1 MTLSPGGQSLL
12 AVVGPTGTGKSDLA
26 IGIAH
31 ALIESGQPA
40 EIINCDAMQF
50 YRGMDIGTAK
60 LPIDERGGIPHH
72 LIDHLS
78 ITDESTAADY
88 QKLARPLIEDL
99 QGRGVLPIMVG
110 GSMLYIAAVLNDF
123 EFPGTDPALREQ
135 LEDELEREGALAM
148 HAKLAAIDPV
158 AASRIIPQ
166 NGRRSVRA
174 IEIVTMTGKP
184 FAAALPDVPVE
195 WQPSLQIGL
204 NGPREDLVKRLDIR
218 VQKMWQ
224 QGLVREVEGLLEQ
237 GLREAKTAQRAIGYA
252 QALAQLDGQITEQ
265 EAIAD
270 TVRLTQKYARRQMS
284 WFRRDQRINWL
295 NYQDAHRLPK
305 AFELVEGW
313 IGLTHE

>member
-1 MTLSPGGQSLL
+1 MNLSLGGQSLI

-31 ALIESGQPA
+31 ALIESGQPT

-72 LIDHLS
+72 LIDHLA

-88 QKLARPLIEDL
+88 QQLARPLIEDL
-99 QGRGVLPIMVG
+99 QGRGVVPIMVG

-123 EFPGTDPALREQ
+123 MFPGTDPALREQ
-135 LEDELEREGALAM
+135 LEADLEREGALAM

-204 NGPREDLVKRLDIR
+204 NGPREDLVERLNLR
-218 VQKMWQ
+218 VQKMWHR
-224 QGLVREVEGLLEQ
+224 GLVAEVENLLLQ
-237 GLREAKTAQRAIGYA
+237 GLRDAKTAKRAIGYA
-252 QALAQLDGQITEQ
+252 QALAQLDGEFTEA

-295 NYQDAHRLPK
+295 DYRDEQRLTK
-305 AFELVEGW
+305 AVALAKGW

>member
-1 MTLSPGGQSLL
+1 MKLSLGGHSLI

-31 ALIESGQPA
+31 ALIESGQPT

-72 LIDHLS
+72 LIDHLA

-88 QKLARPLIEDL
+88 QQLARPLIEDL
-99 QGRGVLPIMVG
+99 QGRGVVPIMVG
-110 GSMLYIAAVLNDF
+110 GSMLYIAAVLNAF

-135 LEDELEREGALAM
+135 LEADLEREGALAM

-158 AASRIIPQ
+158 AASRVIPQ

-204 NGPREDLVKRLDIR
+204 NGPREDLVERLNLR

-224 QGLVREVEGLLEQ
+224 HGLVGEVAGLLEQ
-237 GLREAKTAQRAIGYA
+237 GLRDAKTAKRAIGYA
-252 QALAQLDGQITEQ
+252 QALAQLDGEFTEA

-295 NYQDAHRLPK
+295 DYQDEQRLTK
-305 AFELVEGW
+305 AVALTKGW